1 MISEWTPEQQALY
14 DEMRTFATSS
24 LNDDDVQAR
33 DHQGIFA
40 ENYWQRCAE
49 KGIFGL
55 YMPTEYGGQGHSI
68 LTSVRALE
76 GLGYG
81 CRDNGFTLAIN
92 GQIWTVQEVL
102 LHYANEAQKQKYL
115 PRLIDGS
122 LKGAHAITEENAG
135 SDAFNLS
142 TIAEAVDGGF
152 RLNGS
157 KMIIGR
163 ASVADFIILF
173 ASTNPDIGRWGITA
187 FILDTTSDG
196 VSISEPIE
204 KMGLR
209 TDWANN
215 LIFEDV
221 FIPED
226 CVIGNV
232 GAGAQIFNASAVYE
246 RGFIF
251 ASHVGSMARQ
261 LDETVAFAK
270 KRKQGGQS
278 IGKYQSVSNR
288 LVDMKVRLE
297 TSRLLMYRAAAA
309 IDRGEDITL
318 DSAMAKL
325 TISESFVQN
334 SMDAIRVLGGRGY
347 LTEYDVER
355 DLRDAMGGVLYGGT
369 SDIQRN
375 IIARMMGVG

>member
-1 MISEWTPEQQALY
+1 MIGEWTAEQQQLHN
-14 DEMRTFATSS
+14 EMLAFAETS
-24 LNDDDVQAR
+24 LNDDDVIER
-33 DHQGIFA
+33 DR
-40 ENYWQRCAE
+40 ENAFKEDYWQRCVE
-49 KGIFGL
+49 QNVFGL
-55 YMPTEYGGQGHSI
+55 FIPQEYGGQGHSI
-68 LTSVRALE
+68 LTSVYALE

-81 CRDNGFTLAIN
+81 CRDNGFELAIS

-102 LHYANEAQKQKYL
+102 LHYADEEQKAQYL
-115 PRLIDGS
+115 PQLLDGTI
-122 LKGAHAITEENAG
+122 KGAHAITEAEAG

-142 TIAEAVDGGF
+142 TIAEKVTGGY
-152 RLNGS
+152 RVTGS

-163 ASVADFIILF
+163 AIVADIIILF
-173 ASTNPDIGRWGITA
+173 ASTNPDRGRWGVTA
-187 FILDTTSDG
+187 FILDAHADG
-196 VSISEPIE
+196 VTISAPLE

-209 TDWANN
+209 TDLASNITLEN
-215 LIFEDV
+215 V
-221 FIPED
+221 FIPDE
-226 CVIGNV
+226 CVIGKV

-251 ASHVGSMARQ
+251 ACHVGSMARQ
-261 LDETVAFAK
+261 LDETIKFAR

-297 TSRLLMYRAAAA
+297 NSRLLMYRAAANV
-309 IDRGEDITL
+309 DRGLDITL

-325 TISESFVQN
+325 TISESFMQN
-334 SMDAIRVLGGRGY
+334 SIDAIRVMGGRGY
-347 LTEYDVER
+347 LPEFHVER

-375 IIARMMGVG
+375 IIARMMGIG